1 MINLDY
7 FIFFSNKQTMPSKVC
22 KIPSSIFSPPVF
34 APVNHHGMMGPIY
47 QLPKS
52 RIGPPPTSSHRESD
66 DYSIS
71 ESVSSESSV
80 PKVPLVEY
88 GSSKMAHRDFISA
101 KQKLVQEEKSQL
113 LEANRD
119 ELLERMIQKFGDV
132 DSYHAHLRER
142 ADYREEVSKHENAGG
157 FVSKVRNYG
166 NIRKV
171 ADLRDGW
178 AHLESANIESSN
190 KCMSSQK
197 SNNSSFRSW
206 ADMMDDEE

>member
-1 MINLDY
+1 
-7 FIFFSNKQTMPSKVC
+7 
-22 KIPSSIFSPPVF
+22 
-34 APVNHHGMMGPIY
+34 
-47 QLPKS
+47 
-52 RIGPPPTSSHRESD
+52 
-66 DYSIS
+66 
-71 ESVSSESSV
+71 
-80 PKVPLVEY
+80 
-88 GSSKMAHRDFISA
+88 
-101 KQKLVQEEKSQL
+101 
-113 LEANRD
+113 
-119 ELLERMIQKFGDV
+119 MIQKFGDV

-142 ADYREEVSKHENAGG
+142 ADYREQVSKHENAGG